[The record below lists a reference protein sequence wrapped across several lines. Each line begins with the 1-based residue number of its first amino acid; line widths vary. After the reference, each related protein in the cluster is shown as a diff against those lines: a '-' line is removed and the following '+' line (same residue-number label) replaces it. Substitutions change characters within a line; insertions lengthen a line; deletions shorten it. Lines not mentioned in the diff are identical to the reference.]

1 MSAFAKGTRSTT
13 EQWLS
18 IDPSFEVLADSLPH
32 AVWVKRGNGET
43 TYVNRRYSDFVGQ
56 AAEQAYGWSWLQL
69 LHPDDV
75 AVASAA
81 WDEALAAGTAYRADL
96 RLRSATGEYRWVTS
110 QGNPVHGP
118 TGGAVVAWVGTFT
131 DIDDQ
136 KRLEEDLR
144 ESQEELA
151 ASVALLEALQ
161 TAAPVGLAFVD
172 RQLRKVRMNQALA
185 KFNGLPV
192 EDQLGRPA
200 AEITPDLW
208 PQLEPI
214 YRSVLDTGQAV
225 LNVELTRQVPLG
237 PEGTRHCLSSFYPVR
252 VNDEVIGV
260 GVVVVDITERRRA
273 EEMLAANLKALVH
286 TIATTVEVRDP
297 YTAGHQMRV
306 GRLAAAIAAELGFDD
321 STVQGIRTAAA
332 IHDIGKIGI
341 PAEILSKPGKL
352 SPPEFELI
360 KQHPQQGHDIVAGVA
375 FPWPVAEM
383 IAQHHER
390 LDGSG
395 YPRGLVGA
403 QVLAGARVIA
413 VADIVEAMS
422 SHRPYRPAI
431 GLDIALAEIGRQ
443 RGRQLDADAVDACL
457 RLFQE
462 RAFDLNSELGSDKP
476 SG

>member
-1 MSAFAKGTRSTT
+1 MSAVAKGTPSTT
-13 EQWLS
+13 AQWLS

-32 AVWVKRGNGET
+32 AVWVKRGNGDT
-43 TYVNRRYSDFVGQ
+43 IYVNKRYSDFVGL
-56 AAEQAYGWSWLQL
+56 AAEHAYGWSWTQL

-75 AVASAA
+75 AVACAA
-81 WDEALAAGTAYRADL
+81 WDQALAAASAYRADL
-96 RLRSATGEYRWVTS
+96 RMRTATGEYRWVTS

-118 TGGAVVAWVGTFT
+118 MGAVIAWVGTIT

-136 KRLEEDLR
+136 KRLEHDLR

-172 RQLRKVRMNQALA
+172 RQLRKVKMNQALA

-192 EDQLGRPA
+192 EEQLGRPA

-208 PQLEPI
+208 PQLEPV
-214 YRSVLDTGQAV
+214 YRTVLDTGQAV
-225 LNVELTRQVPLG
+225 LNMEFSRQAPFG
-237 PEGTRHCLSSFYPVR
+237 PEETSHSLTSFYPVH
-252 VNDEVIGV
+252 VDGEVIGV
-260 GVVVVDITERRRA
+260 GVVVMDITERRRA
-273 EEMLAANLKALVH
+273 EELLAANLDALVH
-286 TIATTVEVRDP
+286 TIAATVEVRDP
-297 YTAGHQMRV
+297 YTAGHQLRV

-321 STVQGIRTAAA
+321 ASVQGIRTAAE

-341 PAEILSKPGKL
+341 PAEILSKPGRL

-360 KQHPQQGHDIVAGVA
+360 KQHPEKGHDIVAGIT

-383 IAQHHER
+383 ILQHHER

-395 YPRGLVGA
+395 YPRALAGE
-403 QVLAGARVIA
+403 QVLAGARIIA
-413 VADIVEAMS
+413 VADVVEAMS
-422 SHRPYRPAI
+422 SHRPYRAAI
-431 GLDIALAEIGRQ
+431 GLEVALAEIERQ
-443 RGRQLDADAVDACL
+443 RGRQLDADVVDACL
-457 RLFQE
+457 RLFRE
-462 RAFDLNSELGSDKP
+462 RAFDLNAEPSSDRP